1 MSRPN
6 GQACFRVQ
14 KFTLKQE
21 DTAPIRIPFDA
32 KTRYL
37 YEILLNRT
45 SFHGTRKRR
54 RLMGAFRDT
63 DIAGAST
70 PIAPIAARNV
80 IAADLIAV
88 LAAVTSGDPRVLTI
102 QDRSALPSGPFELA
116 HRSLQAGLRAWV
128 ERQTGLPP
136 GYVEQLYTFA
146 DRDRGGA
153 GQHVISISYLGLTRE
168 QPASGEHEASW
179 RSWYYYFPWEDHRAG
194 APSMIETVLLPKL
207 EDWASAPQKPGRRQD
222 RRQRV
227 AITFGRGGRA
237 WNEELVLQR
246 YELLYE
252 AGLIAEATRGIVL
265 DVRRNSGAAPLPNTG
280 QPMILDHRRILATG
294 IARLRAKIKYRPVV
308 FELMPETFTLLQLQR
323 CVEALAGR
331 LMHKQ
336 NFRRLIEQQELVEET
351 GETTP
356 DTGGRP
362 AKLFRFRR
370 EVFAQR
376 AIAGTK
382 LPISRA

>member
-1 MSRPN
+1 MGTFPECSV
-6 GQACFRVQ
+6 A
-14 KFTLKQE
+14 
-21 DTAPIRIPFDA
+21 TANEF
-32 KTRYL
+32 
-37 YEILLNRT
+37 
-45 SFHGTRKRR
+45 
-54 RLMGAFRDT
+54 
-63 DIAGAST
+63 
-70 PIAPIAARNV
+70 IAPAPEKNG

-88 LAAVTSGDPRVLTI
+88 LVAVTAGDPRVLTI
-102 QDRSALPSGPFELA
+102 MERSALPSGPFELA

-128 ERQTGLPP
+128 EQQTRLPL

-146 DRDRGGA
+146 DRDRAGA
-153 GQHVISISYLGLTRE
+153 GQHAISISYLGLTRE
-168 QPASGEHEASW
+168 QPASGERDASW
-179 RSWYYYFPWEDHRAG
+179 RSWYSYFPWEDHRAG
-194 APSMIETVLLPKL
+194 ASPLIEAALLPRL
-207 EDWASAPQKPGRRQD
+207 GAWADSPQSSSLGRE

-227 AITFGRGGRA
+227 GITFGTGGHA

-252 AGLIAEATRGIVL
+252 AGLIPEAAGGALPDASRHRGGVEYL
-265 DVRRNSGAAPLPNTG
+265 TGTG

-323 CVEALAGR
+323 CVEALAG
-331 LMHKQ
+331 LLLHKQ

-370 EVFAQR
+370 EILTQR
-376 AIAGTK
+376 AISGTK
-382 LPISRA
+382 LPVSRA